1 MYDGIPALWQKPN
14 DDLQTHSDNAA
25 YVFLGIFLA
34 ALAVPAAF
42 ILWAITTGLVA
53 ILS

>member
-1 MYDGIPALWQKPN
+1 MYDGVPALWQKPD
-14 DDLQTHSDNAA
+14 DDLRARNDSAA

-34 ALAVPAAF
+34 ALAVPAGF

-53 ILS
+53 VFS